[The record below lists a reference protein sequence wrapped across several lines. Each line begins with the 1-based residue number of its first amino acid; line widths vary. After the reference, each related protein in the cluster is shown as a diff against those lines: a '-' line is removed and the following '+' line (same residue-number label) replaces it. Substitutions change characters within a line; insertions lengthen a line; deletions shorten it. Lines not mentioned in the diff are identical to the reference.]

1 MKNISKNLLL
11 IGIGALLSFSVL
23 SAFAMDSVPLL
34 PKDVAGNSDQ
44 YLTQKAAM
52 VIALEKAG
60 SGYEVVSIEFDID
73 DDDNVEFD
81 IKMISDEYLIE
92 AEIDAMN
99 GRVLEWEVRARFN
112 TSQNNQHS
120 VPYISREQAIDIALS
135 AVGSGFIV
143 VSVEFDHD
151 DDDDVEYEVKLKSD
165 TMKAE
170 VEIDARS
177 GKVLELDKELIQKTN
192 QTTNNQTYISR
203 EQAINIALS
212 AVGSGFTVVSVEF
225 DHDDDDDVEYE
236 VKLKSDTMKVE
247 VEIDARSGK
256 VLELDKEAI
265 SIVDSQTN
273 TAQTYISKER
283 AIEIARTKVGSA
295 RLEEI
300 EFEDD
305 DFPPHYELKFEY
317 GDIEYELKIH
327 AVTGV
332 ILEFEIDD

>member
-34 PKDVAGNSDQ
+34 PKEVAGDSDQ

-52 VIALEKAG
+52 AIALEKAG

-73 DDDNVEFD
+73 DDDDVEFD

-99 GRVLEWEVRARFN
+99 GRVLEWEVKARFN

-151 DDDDVEYEVKLKSD
+151 DDDDVEYEVKLKS
-165 TMKAE
+165 E
-170 VEIDARS
+170 
-177 GKVLELDKELIQKTN
+177 
-192 QTTNNQTYISR
+192 
-203 EQAINIALS
+203 
-212 AVGSGFTVVSVEF
+212 
-225 DHDDDDDVEYE
+225 
-236 VKLKSDTMKVE
+236 TMKVE

-256 VLELDKEAI
+256 VLELDKETI
-265 SIVDSQTN
+265 SIVDNQTN

-305 DFPPHYELKFEY
+305 DFPPHYELEFED